1 MTFESKMNL
10 KSISVCS
17 KSIKIT
23 ATLMMVEIWVDE
35 TQQYLIPLK
44 SKNSLIILLLVV
56 RKKKN
61 KKRRK
66 KTAGSAKAFI
76 VRHFFC
82 AHWSLLDVSSVV
94 MDCNSTAKVVTT
106 ISHKKVHEWVVVCR
120 SIFKHRSVR
129 VLHRNAGFMYRQ
141 NHCSPVKLTYPNF
154 GTWDFVM
161 SHFGMEQHVHRSVLW
176 TFWKMDVSAQ
186 ERFNMGTFGTR
197 NFQQG

>member
-1 MTFESKMNL
+1 MNYKPAYNL
-10 KSISVCS
+10 YWPAEHRPSRRKGIPKC
-17 KSIKIT
+17 
-23 ATLMMVEIWVDE
+23 VDE
-35 TQQYLIPLK
+35 THQYLMPLK

-66 KTAGSAKAFI
+66 KTAGGAKAFI

-154 GTWDFVM
+154 YLHLELQT
-161 SHFGMEQHVHRSVLW
+161 EILL
-176 TFWKMDVSAQ
+176 KNPLYVSGL
-186 ERFNMGTFGTR
+186 RGR
-197 NFQQG
+197 NL